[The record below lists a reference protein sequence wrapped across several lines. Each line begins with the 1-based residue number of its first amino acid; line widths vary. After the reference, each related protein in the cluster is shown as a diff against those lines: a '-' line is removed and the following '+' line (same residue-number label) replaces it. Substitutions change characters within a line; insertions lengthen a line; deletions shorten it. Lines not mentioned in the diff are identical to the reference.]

1 MDKNRIIIVEGPQGT
16 GKTTL
21 TNYLRD
27 NIAASNLY
35 RLSGQRD
42 KTINGKVK
50 SDIMYNALLEY
61 LNKMKEVGL
70 DLIFDRTFFTEEIYA
85 RLGYKEYSFTDSY
98 QTLLHKLEALN
109 KYYEIYLILLYLK
122 DVNLYKTRLDRKEHH
137 NYQSFSIQN
146 SINQQEAY
154 IQLGQEIS
162 NSSSPI
168 EVVETATDDFGYTY
182 QKIKGIF
189 RINS

>member
-98 QTLLHKLEALN
+98 KTLLHKLEALN

-154 IQLGQEIS
+154 MQLGQEIS

>member
-1 MDKNRIIIVEGPQGT
+1 
-16 GKTTL
+16 
-21 TNYLRD
+21 
-27 NIAASNLY
+27 
-35 RLSGQRD
+35 
-42 KTINGKVK
+42 
-50 SDIMYNALLEY
+50 MYNALLEY